1 MKKYKHPFTLF
12 VKKQCKKYGCK
23 VIFADSNILPYDDSN
38 DQNVVQNSLMT
49 YVGYFKEDPLEITIA
64 SKVSY
69 IDFLSTLV
77 HEFSHFEQWVDD
89 YEYWN
94 HNKRDPS
101 DILDR
106 WLMGE
111 DFKKITIKRC
121 IDKIR
126 DCELDCERRTIENI
140 KKFNLPINIE
150 DYCREASY
158 ILYHYNFLLYA
169 RDQKQRTTNK
179 NVSSLIQM
187 MPPNLDNDYKKI
199 PRKIM
204 TAYKRKLL

>member
-1 MKKYKHPFTLF
+1 MKKYKHPFTSF
-12 VKKQCKKYGCK
+12 VKKECKKYGCK
-23 VIFADSNILPYDDSN
+23 VIFIDSKTLSYEQNIDQDSNTSGLI
-38 DQNVVQNSLMT
+38 T

-64 SKVSY
+64 SKVPY

-77 HEFSHFEQWVDD
+77 HEFSHFQQWVDD
-89 YEYWN
+89 YTYWKD
-94 HNKRDPS
+94 NKRDPG

-169 RDQKQRTTNK
+169 RGKKQRTTNK
-179 NVSSLIQM
+179 NIDSLMKM
-187 MPPNLDNDYKKI
+187 MPDNLDNDYKKI